1 MNMARPQISEIKYF
15 ETYYF
20 ANIINNILR
29 EPFGYI
35 RSLNDFFGEENYR
48 NFLNPFPKTSAL
60 HDFIIFIID
69 SINYDDLEESE
80 NNLFKSGKRK
90 LWVEIAMQNYGFE
103 FESFEEWL
111 TERDKSL
118 EEIIDDDIA
127 DYFRDLR
134 FYGPYEEL
142 LERMADEIFFV
153 LFLNRETLQ
162 KFNLLISHQIE
173 DKDLDELY
181 EEDLYFFKKN
191 GVLNRFAIP
200 KWVRRAVT
208 HRDRGMCVSC
218 HKDLTGIISIGEI
231 ENFDHIIPLANGG
244 INDVT
249 NIQLLCENCNKTK
262 QSKNIATSI
271 KYEKWY

>member
-1 MNMARPQISEIKYF
+1 MARPQISEIKYF

-20 ANIINNILR
+20 ANVISNILR
-29 EPFGYI
+29 EPFVYI

-48 NFLNPFPKTSAL
+48 NFLSPFPKISAL
-60 HDFIIFIID
+60 HNFIIFIID

-90 LWVEIAMQNYGFE
+90 LWVEIAMQNYGFD

-111 TERDKSL
+111 TERNKSP

-134 FYGPYEEL
+134 FCGPYEEL
-142 LERMADEIFFV
+142 LNRMADEIFFV

-162 KFNLLISHQIE
+162 KFNILISHQIE
-173 DKDLDELY
+173 DKDLNELD

-231 ENFDHIIPLANGG
+231 ENFDHIVPLANGG

-262 QSKNIATSI
+262 QSKNVVTSI